1 MDTITIVGTTTPTL
15 KNLELTNV
23 TNRIMEIGNSIR
35 ANMFEVAKL
44 LAKVEDEELFKD
56 DGFKNTVEYG
66 VSVLG
71 FKKSQMYDLLKVG
84 HTFDTSTLSNG
95 EYNTTQ
101 LQTLAPLGKEII
113 DKLADEGVISPD
125 MTVAEIKDIV
135 RDNKPK
141 SDKADNPVNSK
152 LDNLSKRVVSLLQ
165 DYKFEYADKY
175 PYKQENLDRLDTMIT
190 EFLYIHNTTN
200 CAKNN

>member
-1 MDTITIVGTTTPTL
+1 MDAITIVGTTTPTL

-84 HTFDTSTLSNG
+84 HTFDTPTLSNG

-101 LQTLAPLGKEII
+101 LQTLAPLGKETI
-113 DKLADEGVISPD
+113 DKLADEGVITPD

-141 SDKADNPVNSK
+141 NDKADKPVNSK
-152 LDNLSKRVVSLLQ
+152 LDNLSKKVVSLLQ

-175 PYKQENLDRLDTMIT
+175 PDKQENIDRLDTMIT
-190 EFLYIHNTTN
+190 EFLYIHNTT
-200 CAKNN
+200 CAENN